1 MKMTNLRSSF
11 TDPTAPSESLLYP
24 DLSLVSE
31 RLMREAAAVNEQQ
44 INEKIQGNNK
54 FNNKINIIKDIRNYY
69 ETETNNYKKKL
80 SRYKNYINVAEITE
94 ILLSSIATTATTTSV
109 ALTGIGLTYSIPTAF
124 ATATVCGSLSKT
136 INTKIRNKIIK
147 YSQMYILA
155 KQFSDKFNKLCTK
168 SMNDNKI
175 DNDEYNELVK
185 VYEDYKKNKKNK
197 LSVFLN

>member
-1 MKMTNLRSSF
+1 MKISEAMTTSMSN
-11 TDPTAPSESLLYP
+11 PTAPSENLLYP
-24 DLSLVSE
+24 NLST
-31 RLMREAAAVNEQQ
+31 VNEQY
-44 INEKIQGNNK
+44 INDKILANNK
-54 FNNKINIIKDIRNYY
+54 FNNNINIIKDIRNYY
-69 ETETNNYKKKL
+69 ETETNNYNRKL

-109 ALTGIGLTYSIPTAF
+109 ALTGIGLPYSIPTAF

-136 INTKIRNKIIK
+136 INTKIRNKIVK

-155 KQFSDKFNKLCTK
+155 KQFSDKFNKLYTK
-168 SMNDNKI
+168 SMNDNEI

>member
-1 MKMTNLRSSF
+1 MKMSQ
-11 TDPTAPSESLLYP
+11 PTAPSESLLYP
-24 DLSLVSE
+24 DLSSVSE

-44 INEKIQGNNK
+44 INEKIQANNK
-54 FNNKINIIKDIRNYY
+54 FNNNINIIKDIRNYY
-69 ETETNNYKKKL
+69 ETETNNYDKKL

-94 ILLSSIATTATTTSV
+94 ILLSSIAKTATTTSV
-109 ALTGIGLTYSIPTAF
+109 ALTGIGLPYSIPTAF

-155 KQFSDKFNKLCTK
+155 KQFSDKFNKLYTK